1 MRREGEQPSAGKQQR
16 QVFTGNE
23 TEVARPAFL
32 LRLGNTAVDRLA
44 APAMVTAEDQG
55 PTLAQRKRQSAVGIE
70 QVLDILARFDGTD
83 EQAIAAWLQAMAS
96 KGFA

>member
-1 MRREGEQPSAGKQQR
+1 MRREGEQPSAGKQKW
-16 QVFTGNE
+16 QVFTSNE
-23 TEVARPAFL
+23 PKVTCPAFL
-32 LRLGNTAVDRLA
+32 LRLGDTAVDCLA
-44 APAMVTAEDQG
+44 APALITAEDQW
-55 PTLAQRKRQSAVGIE
+55 PTLAHRKRQSAVGIE